1 MLPTFPGYLW
11 PFRVFKVFVFL
22 SVKQTAV
29 KNRNGMEMKLHL
41 CFFPN
46 FLSHCSPPVLIY
58 LFQYFFLGIFLEGVC
73 KFKKYLW
80 CNFIFSLWIILIM
93 EKLWPSHYALNC
105 IIAFKTVFL
114 LPQVTQAIFVIAAFM
129 QCNAW
134 YPRNRLIS
142 LLLNSLK

>member
-41 CFFPN
+41 CFSLTS
-46 FLSHCSPPVLIY
+46 FLTAPH
-58 LFQYFFLGIFLEGVC
+58 LFLFTFSNIFFKVFFLEGVR

-114 LPQVTQAIFVIAAFM
+114 LPQVTQVIFVIAAFM